1 MSAALCRHC
10 LLPVRRGGYARA
22 IDGEPS
28 RFCCYGCALAFL
40 VRHGQGEEAEAV
52 RLLIRLGAGGF
63 LAMNIMLLSLLLYS
77 GTLAPED
84 AVVARAVHWALFGL
98 TTVMMA
104 FLGGPFMRQAWCA
117 LREGRLTA
125 DTLISLGTLS
135 AYGYSA
141 YQVLAGGDAVYFDTV
156 TMVLVLFTLGRYL
169 EAAVRARAM
178 RNLAPLLAAER
189 AEATVVEAGGD
200 RCRSVNELAPGALVR
215 VRPGERV
222 PVDGIV
228 IEGASECDESVLTGE
243 PRAQKKTAGAPVYAG
258 SLNGRG
264 QLLVRLTAA
273 GRATRWGEISAY
285 VRRALARPGGLERF
299 VDRVAG
305 AFVPAVILLAIG
317 VVAFWSQSLGFAQAL
332 MIGLAVLVVAC
343 PCALGLA
350 APLATTQGLARALER
365 GVLVR
370 GAEVLEGLA
379 RVRTIAFDKT
389 GTLTH
394 GVARLTGAIPADAGV
409 ARDALLGRAGAVA
422 LGSEHVLAAAI
433 VDAARARRI
442 RLVPATAVRAYPGE
456 GVIGCQGGATIAV
469 GSPALISRLGWSC
482 PPGLLAAARAR
493 TAEGASLA
501 MVGWD
506 GRVQGAL
513 LLESEV
519 MPQAKPTIQALAHQG
534 LSVALLSGDHPA
546 AARRVAEALGIPVWQ
561 GGLAAQEKVSALAAL
576 AARNGPVA
584 MVGDGLNDGPA
595 LASAA
600 VSVAV
605 GGATDLARETA
616 GVVLPAAGLR
626 ELPGLVALARRVR
639 RTIRANVAWAFG
651 YNFLALA
658 AASAGLLR
666 PVLAAALMAGSSLFV
681 LLRTI
686 ARNRAPRSALA
697 DSGLTKRSA
706 RLRLAR

>member
-10 LLPVRRGGYARA
+10 LLPVRRGGYTRA

-200 RCRSVNELAPGALVR
+200 RCRSVNEARARRARARAPGRARAGRRDRDRRCVGMRR
-215 VRPGERV
+215 VGPHRRTPGPE
-222 PVDGIV
+222 
-228 IEGASECDESVLTGE
+228 
-243 PRAQKKTAGAPVYAG
+243 KTAGAPVYAG

-370 GAEVLEGLA
+370 GAEVLEGSRACAPSPSTRPA
-379 RVRTIAFDKT
+379 R
-389 GTLTH
+389 
-394 GVARLTGAIPADAGV
+394 
-409 ARDALLGRAGAVA
+409 
-422 LGSEHVLAAAI
+422 S
-433 VDAARARRI
+433 
-442 RLVPATAVRAYPGE
+442 
-456 GVIGCQGGATIAV
+456 
-469 GSPALISRLGWSC
+469 
-482 PPGLLAAARAR
+482 R
-493 TAEGASLA
+493 TASRG
-501 MVGWD
+501 
-506 GRVQGAL
+506 
-513 LLESEV
+513 
-519 MPQAKPTIQALAHQG
+519 
-534 LSVALLSGDHPA
+534 
-546 AARRVAEALGIPVWQ
+546 
-561 GGLAAQEKVSALAAL
+561 
-576 AARNGPVA
+576 
-584 MVGDGLNDGPA
+584 
-595 LASAA
+595 
-600 VSVAV
+600 
-605 GGATDLARETA
+605 
-616 GVVLPAAGLR
+616 
-626 ELPGLVALARRVR
+626 
-639 RTIRANVAWAFG
+639 
-651 YNFLALA
+651 
-658 AASAGLLR
+658 
-666 PVLAAALMAGSSLFV
+666 
-681 LLRTI
+681 
-686 ARNRAPRSALA
+686 
-697 DSGLTKRSA
+697 
-706 RLRLAR
+706 